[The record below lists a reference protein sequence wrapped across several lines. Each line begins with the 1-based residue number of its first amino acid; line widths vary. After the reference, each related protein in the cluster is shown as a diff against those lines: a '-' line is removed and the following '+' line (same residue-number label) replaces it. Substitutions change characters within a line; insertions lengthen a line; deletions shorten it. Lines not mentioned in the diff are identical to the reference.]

1 MLHSRTNRRRARP
14 LFAVLLAI
22 AMVGA
27 IAGASVRRARRGRR
41 SRAGVAD
48 QPAVL
53 VEPLDHVPVD
63 LELAEDYGGK
73 VNPAGAESETVWGL
87 SSVRNRGAQV

>member
-63 LELAEDYGGK
+63 LERSDHVDQVAQAAAEPVKAPDDER
-73 VNPAGAESETVWGL
+73 AA
-87 SSVRNRGAQV
+87 